1 MEMLVYVLLMFKNGE
16 QVPDFNVHFRTLS
29 ECGRHKVA
37 IERQSGEKYAFVLP
51 KTNKFQLVCYPKLI
65 DSRTAGTDIVFHDIV
80 AKKVE

>member
-1 MEMLVYVLLMFKNGE
+1 MEMLVYVLLMFQKGE
-16 QVPDFNVHFRTLS
+16 QVPDFQVHFRTLS
-29 ECGRHKVA
+29 ECGRHKIA
-37 IERQSGEKYAFVLP
+37 IEHQSGERYAWVFQ